1 VERASG
7 AQLRR
12 RSGSALKAERLLPAL
27 WLAATLATLAS
38 VASDVAPWL
47 RGPAPYPPEWQW
59 LRRASLDAGTIGPSL
74 AVGAALLAALLLSA
88 SAWARRAPRHAAA
101 LVAAAVGF
109 GFMFQLAVLELEPE
123 GALPAVMN
131 QTVYRTATSYHT
143 VAASEEARDPF
154 AFLRQHHELLPGLRK
169 AGKHAS
175 THPPGGVLYF
185 RGLLALFERSP
196 ALTRAVLEGAGFDEV
211 NPRRAR
217 PQHTPAARAAALV
230 GGLLIGLLCAA
241 SAWPIAAFARRA
253 GSDPPSA
260 ARVALLW
267 ALLPGPVLMT
277 PMLDQALCL
286 PVAAA
291 TACLAAAMAAAPER
305 ARAWRLAALAGVFG
319 GFAVFVSYGAPVFL
333 AFGGCAALALG
344 LGTSGGLRRA
354 AALAAIA
361 GGVAAALWM
370 LPAALGHR
378 PWASLTTALAIHRD
392 EYTLPRSYAL
402 WLVFNPLD
410 LALFLG
416 VPVAAA
422 WAVRTARS
430 AVRVP
435 REGIDRLRIATGLGL
450 LALLLAGQTR
460 GEVGRI
466 WLPLMPTLL
475 VAALARP
482 GGPTRGEALVCGA
495 CLAALTI
502 AMAVFWQVP

>member
-1 VERASG
+1 MV
-7 AQLRR
+7 
-12 RSGSALKAERLLPAL
+12 
-27 WLAATLATLAS
+27 ATLATLAG

-59 LRRASLDAGTIGPSL
+59 LRRAPLDAGPVGSSL
-74 AVGAALLAALLLSA
+74 AVGAALLAVLLLSTT
-88 SAWARRAPRHAAA
+88 SWARRAPRRAAA
-101 LVAAAVGF
+101 IVAAAVGL
-109 GFMFQLAVLELEPE
+109 GFLFQLAVLELEPE

-143 VAASEEARDPF
+143 IAASEDARDPL
-154 AFLRQHHELLPGLRK
+154 AFLRQHHELLPALRK

-185 RGLLALFERSP
+185 RGLLAVFERSP

-211 NPRRAR
+211 NPRRSR
-217 PQHTPAARAAALV
+217 PQHTPPARAAALV

-241 SAWPIAAFARRA
+241 TAWPIAAFARRA
-253 GSDPPSA
+253 GADPLSA

-286 PVAAA
+286 PVATA
-291 TACLAAAMAAAPER
+291 TACLAAAMAAPEQ
-305 ARAWRLAALAGVFG
+305 ARAWRLAALAGVLG
-319 GFAVFVSYGAPVFL
+319 GLAVFVSYGAPVFL
-333 AFGGCAALALG
+333 AFGGCAALALA
-344 LGTSGGLRRA
+344 LGAPGRFRRA
-354 AALAAIA
+354 AAVAAIA
-361 GGVAAALWM
+361 GSVTAALWM
-370 LPAALGHR
+370 LPATLGHR
-378 PWASLTTALAIHRD
+378 PWASLATALAIHRD
-392 EYTLPRSYAL
+392 EYTRPRSYPL
-402 WLVFNPLD
+402 WLLFNPLD

-416 VPVAAA
+416 VPVAVA
-422 WAVRTARS
+422 WAVRTVRS
-430 AVRVP
+430 AVRAR

-482 GGPTRGEALVCGA
+482 GGPTRGEALVCGT

-502 AMAVFWQVP
+502 AMGLFWQVP

>member
-1 VERASG
+1 VVATV
-7 AQLRR
+7 AI
-12 RSGSALKAERLLPAL
+12 
-27 WLAATLATLAS
+27 LAGVVTGG
-38 VASDVAPWL
+38 APWL

-59 LRRASLDAGTIGPSL
+59 LRRGPLDSGPIGPAL
-74 AVGAALLAALLLSA
+74 AVAAALLAVVLLSGA
-88 SAWARRAPRHAAA
+88 PWVLRAPRRAAA
-101 LVAAAVGF
+101 LVAAAVGL
-109 GFMFQLAVLELEPE
+109 GFLFQLAVLQLEPE
-123 GALPAVMN
+123 GALQAVMN

-143 VAASEEARDPF
+143 VAASEDARDPL
-154 AFLRQHHELLPGLRK
+154 AFLRRHHDLLPDLRK

-211 NPRRAR
+211 NPRRPR

-241 SAWPIAAFARRA
+241 TAWPIAAFARRA
-253 GSDPPSA
+253 GAHPVSA

-291 TACLAAAMAAAPER
+291 TACLAAAMAEP
-305 ARAWRLAALAGVFG
+305 ARETRLAALAGLFG
-319 GFAVFVSYGAPVFL
+319 GLAVFVSYGAPLFL

-344 LGTSGGLRRA
+344 LGAPGGVRRA
-354 AALAAIA
+354 ATVAAIA
-361 GGVAAALWM
+361 GGVTTGLWM

-378 PWASLTTALAIHRD
+378 PWASLATALAIHRD
-392 EYTLPRSYAL
+392 DYTLPRSYAL
-402 WLVFNPLD
+402 WLLFNPLD

-416 VPVAAA
+416 VPVAVA
-422 WAVRTARS
+422 WAVRTWRS
-430 AVRVP
+430 AVRSP
-435 REGIDRLRIATGLGL
+435 REGVDHLRLATGLGL

-466 WLPLMPTLL
+466 WLPLMPALL
-475 VAALARP
+475 VAAMARP
-482 GGPTRGEALVCGA
+482 DGPTRGEALLCGT

-502 AMAVFWQVP
+502 AMAAFWQVP